1 MHFAYF
7 CSTIADYL
15 STQLRLRVTT
25 AEKRQSKAKMGIY
38 DKRESE
44 YSGTHISS

>member
-1 MHFAYF
+1 MLFAYF

-25 AEKRQSKAKMGIY
+25 AEKKAIK
-38 DKRESE
+38 SE
-44 YSGTHISS
+44 NGNIR